1 MNGSIL
7 LNHTINIMCIRDN
20 NEYFVADSINEFDMM
35 ICNQLHRERSLSDMS
50 DLSDDP
56 VITQM
61 NQVKEEEEEKENCCI
76 CFEPMNLKK
85 NYCVTPCGHAF
96 CFICIVKTMAKQNSC
111 PCCRAS
117 LYQEEHIQSA
127 VIEEYDE
134 NSVMNESL
142 SSNLIIEQD
151 RVQPNHQNDL
161 NEMYRNVPPLQFN
174 DTEEENV
181 RWFEFRLNQRSRV
194 NLLHEF
200 DNAANIPERN
210 GGMMSEDGSVPPWV
224 QIPEQGLPPYYY
236 RDRADALRM
245 HISPDDTLLSEVS
258 DNEME
263 ISTDVSVELPTY
275 ISQNSQEYALEQ
287 WPPLTEVEPDSLE
300 TDEPSEEID
309 TSVIL
314 PSSMDNHNQFG
325 NSSIFMIHSR
335 MRQEG
340 YTMLDVLIITLL
352 MMFPQEIREDLQTY
366 QCAQGLKTII
376 RDMQNE
382 TKEKM
387 LFAMEDRNVM

>member
-1 MNGSIL
+1 MLL
-7 LNHTINIMCIRDN
+7 LNHSINMAHIR
-20 NEYFVADSINEFDMM
+20 NEYLVADSINEFDMA
-35 ICNQLHRERSLSDMS
+35 ICNRLHQRVRTMSDMS
-50 DLSDDP
+50 DLSDD
-56 VITQM
+56 VVTTQIK
-61 NQVKEEEEEKENCCI
+61 QVKEEEEEDNCCI
-76 CFEPMNLKK
+76 CYETLNLKK

-117 LYQEEHIQSA
+117 LYQEEHIQSV
-127 VIEEYDE
+127 VIEEYDDQ
-134 NSVMNESL
+134 SVMNESL
-142 SSNLIIEQD
+142 SSNLMIEQIHWTEFNYQRAFTSSRRDLPQLYFPNSSGD
-151 RVQPNHQNDL
+151 RRSPEELD
-161 NEMYRNVPPLQFN
+161 NV
-174 DTEEENV
+174 
-181 RWFEFRLNQRSRV
+181 RV
-194 NLLHEF
+194 NLQNEF
-200 DNAANIPERN
+200 DNVANAN
-210 GGMMSEDGSVPPWV
+210 
-224 QIPEQGLPPYYY
+224 
-236 RDRADALRM
+236 
-245 HISPDDTLLSEVS
+245 DTLLSESS

-376 RDMQNE
+376 QDVQNE